1 MVKSVWLCGF
11 LLMANVAFGGNME
24 DLKIVPIEEQENASV
39 LRSIA
44 AELKFPLSA
53 QDKDL
58 INQMKKK
65 VVELEGVGLAA
76 PQVGYS
82 LKIIAI
88 YIPESAALLRDDA
101 QVYPLHVL
109 INPKYTP
116 VIASG
121 MAEDFEACYSV
132 NSIAGKVKRY
142 NEIELEFY
150 DEQGRKI
157 IKKES
162 GFYARVLQHEIDHLE
177 GILFSDLLGKDSIKG
192 SIKEMMILRRNT
204 LSEEKQQ
211 IFDQFLLKKG
221 IKL

>member
-88 YIPESAALLRDDA
+88 YND
-101 QVYPLHVL
+101 
-109 INPKYTP
+109 
-116 VIASG
+116 
-121 MAEDFEACYSV
+121 
-132 NSIAGKVKRY
+132 
-142 NEIELEFY
+142 
-150 DEQGRKI
+150 
-157 IKKES
+157 
-162 GFYARVLQHEIDHLE
+162 
-177 GILFSDLLGKDSIKG
+177 
-192 SIKEMMILRRNT
+192 
-204 LSEEKQQ
+204 
-211 IFDQFLLKKG
+211 
-221 IKL
+221 